1 MEKRIKILHG
11 LTIGAILAFCTMQS
25 YWLYHR
31 YSYTLETHENELYE
45 TVLEVM
51 QEEREVRKFKKRP
64 DINIVTN
71 TKITASTEPGKAGIL
86 STVFDI
92 YAVDLKKTERKDI
105 TEKDIKNIIRMYQ
118 TASTEGITHYRFDI
132 TNHPKHPNEYDA
144 LERFI
149 IDFRSPFE
157 IARVDSLLRQRGIT
171 AKDIHIER
179 ADSMVWLP
187 LRFNHTSTFNPH
199 ITISYPY
206 DIFEREM
213 VNITLPVELSP
224 VLSQLM
230 NLLLLSIVLSVFLIS
245 CLVAQI
251 ATIQKQRKVEELRQ
265 DFIHTMIHELKRP
278 ISTLKMCIYF
288 MRNDKLMEDKES
300 K

>member
-1 MEKRIKILHG
+1 MFIDSPKREIVYFCSMEKRIKILHG
-11 LTIGAILAFCTMQS
+11 LTIGAILAFCMMQS

-118 TASTEGITHYRFDI
+118 TAQTEGITHYRFDI
-132 TNHPKHPNEYDA
+132 TNHPKHPNKYDA
-144 LERFI
+144 
-149 IDFRSPFE
+149 
-157 IARVDSLLRQRGIT
+157 
-171 AKDIHIER
+171 
-179 ADSMVWLP
+179 
-187 LRFNHTSTFNPH
+187 
-199 ITISYPY
+199 
-206 DIFEREM
+206 
-213 VNITLPVELSP
+213 
-224 VLSQLM
+224 
-230 NLLLLSIVLSVFLIS
+230 
-245 CLVAQI
+245 
-251 ATIQKQRKVEELRQ
+251 
-265 DFIHTMIHELKRP
+265 
-278 ISTLKMCIYF
+278 
-288 MRNDKLMEDKES
+288 
-300 K
+300 